1 MRFRYLC
8 RMARKQI
15 SLLFLICVLAW
26 SGPLVGQST
35 TELEAGYVVPN
46 NGDTLRGFLKPV
58 REDRPGRSVS
68 FFQTPESDAQ
78 KFSPKTIKG
87 FGFGETRFETGMVE
101 DRMEFLRVDMAG
113 AIHLLI
119 FTERV
124 KKGGGYTS
132 VQRNFIRLEGSTRSF
147 EITKGNFRKE
157 MVIHVSEHPTLAQRI
172 RDKALGYD
180 DLGAII
186 EEYNEW
192 VKAGKPRQAWEPEN
206 GNYTLNPKDDE
217 AEFQRQAP
225 AESQQEG
232 GKWGIEM
239 PLMAS
244 WGFLNSDQQIGFLR
258 PTAPGT
264 NLYAGLGMRYRI
276 SPEFLVRFGLNYAQ
290 KNFNVNFIVQDTAGV
305 AYNAEEQWKLP
316 MLSSYAMLEYQS
328 GHFFLAGGLQVGV
341 VPAPFGKIRITDGAG
356 NEMANEAL
364 SLDPAA
370 TNSSFLFRSIPN
382 QVDLIFSTGLVF
394 YAKNWVFKPGLQYG
408 IPLQNMFQFRNDLP
422 LNPPNPSF
430 PTYSAR
436 SFTFQV
442 GLVIDFGL

>member
-1 MRFRYLC
+1 MVRRH
-8 RMARKQI
+8 I
-15 SLLFLICVLAW
+15 SFLFLLILWGSVCQLKA
-26 SGPLVGQST
+26 QTT
-35 TELEAGYVVPN
+35 TEIEAGYVVSGS
-46 NGDTLRGFLKPV
+46 GDTLRGYLKPV

-68 FFQTPESDAQ
+68 FFQTPDADAQ
-78 KFSPKTIKG
+78 KFTPKTIKG
-87 FGFGETRFETGMVE
+87 FGYGETQFETGMVE
-101 DRMEFLRVDMAG
+101 DRMEFLRVDMSG
-113 AIHLLI
+113 AINLLI

-132 VQRNFIRLEGSTRSF
+132 VQRQFIRLQGSTRTF
-147 EITKGNFRKE
+147 EINKGNFRKE
-157 MVIHVSEHPTLAQRI
+157 MVIHVSDHPTLTQRI

-217 AEFQRQAP
+217 AEFQKAARP
-225 AESQQEG
+225 ENQQEG

-244 WGFLNSDQQIGFLR
+244 WGFLNTDQQINFLR

-276 SPEFLVRFGLNYAQ
+276 SPEFLLRFGLNYAQ
-290 KNFNVNFIVQDTAGV
+290 KNFKVGFSVQDTSGV
-305 AYNAEEQWKLP
+305 SYNAEERWQLP

-328 GHFFLAGGLQVGV
+328 GHFFLAGGLQIGV
-341 VPAPFGKIRITDGAG
+341 ITAPHGHIRITNGAG
-356 NEMANEAL
+356 TEVASEAL
-364 SLDPAA
+364 SLDPQAP
-370 TNSSFLFRSIPN
+370 NSSFLFRSVPN

-408 IPLQNMFQFRNDLP
+408 IPLQNMFQFQDGINTT
-422 LNPPNPSF
+422 PPTPNFSTF
-430 PTYSAR
+430 SAR
-436 SFTFQV
+436 AFTFQIGV
-442 GLVIDFGL
+442 VIDFGL